1 MDEEEHAAETKL
13 TTSFNDGD
21 EFVENA
27 TTIKIESA
35 SSPSASTN
43 CDKKWLWLHA
53 AFHCI
58 VAMVVSAT
66 WCYVVCS

>member
-13 TTSFNDGD
+13 TMSMSFNDGD

-27 TTIKIESA
+27 KSA
-35 SSPSASTN
+35 SSPSASASDK

-66 WCYVVCS
+66 YNA